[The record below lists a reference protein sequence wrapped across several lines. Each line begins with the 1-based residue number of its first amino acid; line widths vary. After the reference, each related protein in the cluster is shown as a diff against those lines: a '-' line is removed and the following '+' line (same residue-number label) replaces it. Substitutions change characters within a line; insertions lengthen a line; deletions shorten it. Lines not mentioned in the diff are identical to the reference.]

1 MRLIVAAALAL
12 AAAVPGQ
19 PPSRDAL
26 RRPGPSR
33 DALQR
38 PEAQSTSP
46 DLLARVSA
54 YVGAFYS
61 RFGSIV
67 AEERYE
73 QTIRRSP
80 GSIGTTLQRGGG
92 GPVSTTLVSDFL
104 LVQVPGEG
112 WLPFRDVFERDG
124 QPVRD
129 REERLAKIFLSGSRA
144 SLDQAR
150 AIMNESARYN
160 IGNVQRNINVPTLAL
175 TFLADGQRTHFAFK
189 LGKPDDD
196 GAVIDFRETARPT
209 YVRTTND
216 RDLPVNGRLW
226 VDEQTGTIRRTELHA
241 VDTDVEAHITV
252 TYLQDQGLGLW
263 VPARMEERY
272 KRGRDPLEVRGIATY
287 SRFRRFEVRTSENI
301 DDPK

>member
-1 MRLIVAAALAL
+1 MRFIVAAALAL
-12 AAAVPGQ
+12 AAAVPG
-19 PPSRDAL
+19 
-26 RRPGPSR
+26 
-33 DALQR
+33 
-38 PEAQSTSP
+38 AQSTSP

-54 YVGAFYS
+54 YVGDFYR

-67 AEERYE
+67 AEERYQ

-80 GSIGTTLQRGGG
+80 GSIGTTLQRGGGG

-144 SLDQAR
+144 SFDQAR

-175 TFLADGQRTHFAFK
+175 TFLTDDQRTRFAFK
-189 LGKPDDD
+189 LGKPEDE

-241 VDTDVEAHITV
+241 VATDVEAHITV

-287 SRFRRFEVRTSENI
+287 SRFRRFEVKTSESI
-301 DDPK
+301 DEPK

>member
-12 AAAVPGQ
+12 AAAMPGP
-19 PPSRDAL
+19 PPSRV
-26 RRPGPSR
+26 
-33 DALQR
+33 ALQR
-38 PEAQSTSP
+38 LGAQSTSP

-54 YVGAFYS
+54 YVGDFYR

-80 GSIGTTLQRGGG
+80 GSIGTGTTLQRGGG

-175 TFLADGQRTHFAFK
+175 TFLTDDQRTHFTFK

-252 TYLQDQGLGLW
+252 TYLQDQGLGVW

-287 SRFRRFEVRTSENI
+287 SRFRRFEVKTSENI
-301 DDPK
+301 DEPK

>member
-1 MRLIVAAALAL
+1 MRFIVAAALAL
-12 AAAVPGQ
+12 AAAVPG
-19 PPSRDAL
+19 
-26 RRPGPSR
+26 
-33 DALQR
+33 
-38 PEAQSTSP
+38 AQSTSP

-54 YVGAFYS
+54 YVGDFYR

-67 AEERYE
+67 AEERYQ

-80 GSIGTTLQRGGG
+80 GSIGTTLQRGGGG

-144 SLDQAR
+144 SFDQAR

-175 TFLADGQRTHFAFK
+175 TFLTDDQRTRFAFK
-189 LGKPDDD
+189 LGKPEDE

-241 VDTDVEAHITV
+241 VATDVEAHITV
-252 TYLQDQGLGLW
+252 TFLQDQGLGLW

-287 SRFRRFEVRTSENI
+287 SRFRRFEVKTSESI
-301 DDPK
+301 DEPK